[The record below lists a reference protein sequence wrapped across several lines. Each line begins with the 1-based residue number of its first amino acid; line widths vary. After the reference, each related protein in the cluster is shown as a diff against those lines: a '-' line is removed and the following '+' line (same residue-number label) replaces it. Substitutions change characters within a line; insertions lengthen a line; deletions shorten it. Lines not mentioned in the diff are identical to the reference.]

1 MTKTI
6 LAVTIAALMS
16 AQASAYTLHSEGGT
30 ELNLDIEAVFGVFTS
45 KENYATFG
53 KTDGG
58 GSDWQEG
65 YIKYGLSGSHAYQS
79 RSEEHTSELQS
90 RPHLVCRLLLEKK
103 KRGTAHRG
111 RRRLARPSTCPR
123 TRASTTGRRRT
134 RTDCACSLR
143 A

>member
-79 RSEEHTSELQS
+79 GASVFGGLNFISSATWGDGDAAGLTSGDESDTDLEDAYVGDRKS
-90 RPHLVCRLLLEKK
+90 TRLNSSHV
-103 KRGTAHRG
+103 RISYA
-111 RRRLARPSTCPR
+111 
-123 TRASTTGRRRT
+123 
-134 RTDCACSLR
+134 
-143 A
+143 